1 MLDRGVLLRVW
12 AARRQVA
19 LVGSGHRSCA
29 DSEARRATRADGG
42 TGSEV
47 SEGRAAV
54 AEKAAWRW
62 VAWLPYYSLCWN
74 LTMLSSPKP
83 LYTVSQQ

>member
-29 DSEARRATRADGG
+29 DSEARRATQADGG

-47 SEGRAAV
+47 SELGEGGGGRESCLEVGCLAAI
-54 AEKAAWRW
+54 
-62 VAWLPYYSLCWN
+62 L
-74 LTMLSSPKP
+74 
-83 LYTVSQQ
+83 